1 MKNRDRQQIA
11 HWVELLLD
19 DQISAAEFEQLEQV
33 IANDSDAQDLY
44 LQLRYLDARLLLDGV
59 HHAAT
64 RPAGR
69 RDDKTSTAKGD
80 TQPANRHQTASSRK
94 RFIGMLAVVAVLPF
108 LLVWW
113 AMPPGDVSSVI
124 IAEITDSSDAVWAE
138 CMLPTAVGSQLSA
151 GRLKIDRGL
160 VTIRFKSGA
169 EVILESPAELQLE
182 TAMRGT
188 LLAGIAIVE
197 VPDSAHGFT
206 IATPTAEAIDHGTA
220 FAVIVDASRNVSS
233 VEVLAGEV
241 EVRHNKTN
249 ASRHLFKQQHLTATE
264 DTLVDS
270 TVSSADLESATTV
283 GEVPNDL
290 VFQRV
295 TTAMGN
301 GRDTTVSRGSVS
313 GHKADGLVL
322 IKNPYEGFERYGRKG
337 YFAFDLSSI
346 SDEQITAA
354 RFVLT
359 LQPSGLGFASRV
371 PDCEFTVYGLTDEAR
386 DDWSAQHMDWQ
397 TAPANLSGATE
408 LDMNQVQTLGR
419 FVVTRGQQYG
429 QVTIEGQQLVDF
441 LNADT
446 NNRVTFIV
454 VRNTKEDQE
463 NGLVHGFASRFNA
476 TAAPP
481 TLLIR
486 AESAADRL

>member
-1 MKNRDRQQIA
+1 MNNKDRQQIA

-33 IANDSDAQDLY
+33 IANDADAQDLY

-59 HHAAT
+59 HLAAT

-69 RDDKTSTAKGD
+69 RDDRTSTAYGD
-80 TQPANRHQTASSRK
+80 TQPTNRHQTISSTK
-94 RFIGMLAVVAVLPF
+94 RFIGMLAVVAVCLF

-113 AMPPGDVSSVI
+113 AMPLRDVSSVI
-124 IAEITDSSDAVWAE
+124 IAEITASSDAEWAE
-138 CMLPTAVGSQLSA
+138 CTLPTAVGSQLPA
-151 GRLKIDRGL
+151 GRLKINRGL

-182 TAMRGT
+182 TAMRGS
-188 LLAGIAIVE
+188 LLAGIAVVE

-206 IATPTAEAIDHGTA
+206 IATPTAEAIDYGTA

-233 VEVLAGEV
+233 IEVVDGEV
-241 EVRHNKTN
+241 EVRHNNTD
-249 ASRHLFKQQHLTATE
+249 ASRRLFKRQHLTATE

-270 TVSSADLESATTV
+270 TYSPADLESATTV
-283 GEVPNDL
+283 GEVSSDL
-290 VFQRV
+290 DFQRV
-295 TTAMGN
+295 TTAMGI
-301 GRDTTVSRGSVS
+301 GRDTTISRGSVS

-322 IKNPYEGFERYGRKG
+322 IKNPYEGFERYSRKG

-346 SDEQITAA
+346 SGEKIAAA

-371 PDCEFTVYGLTDEAR
+371 SDCRFTVYGLTDEAR

-408 LDMNQVQTLGR
+408 LDTNQVQALGH

-429 QVTIEGQQLVDF
+429 QVAIEGQKLVDF

-454 VRNTKEDQE
+454 VRDTKEDQE
-463 NGLVHGFASRFNA
+463 DGLVHGFANRFNA

-486 AESAADRL
+486 AE